1 VRGNLQK
8 LQTLVQL
15 EFFPWSIRDF
25 TATIGSIA
33 PFVSLGGQYSFYR
46 PKATSLLGPG
56 LGELYR
62 FQ

>member
-1 VRGNLQK
+1 MRGSTEVNIGM
-8 LQTLVQL
+8 QL

-46 PKATSLLGPG
+46 PKATSLLGPWFG
-56 LGELYR
+56 KATVT
-62 FQ
+62 Q